1 MSLTSHLVIQ
11 KEVKLY
17 HQGKLLHCKWNGQ
30 SEAWDV
36 GNVSWHGGLTMCPLG
51 SDWMCS
57 RNSFYWEAELGP
69 NTSLPFIGSMQVSKT
84 TQRCTC
90 VSLSVVSNSVTPW
103 TVACQASLFITSS
116 WNLLKLVHW
125 VGDVIQPSHPLL
137 SPSPALNLSQHQD
150 LFHWV
155 SSSHQV
161 AKVLEFQLQH
171 QSFEYTF
178 RTDLL

>member
-1 MSLTSHLVIQ
+1 MSLTTHLVIQ

-36 GNVSWHGGLTMCPLG
+36 GNVSWHGGLTMRPLG

-69 NTSLPFIGSMQVSKT
+69 NTSLPFLGSMQVSKT

-90 VSLSVVSNSVTPW
+90 VSLSVVSNSDPVDGSMPGFP
-103 TVACQASLFITSS
+103 VHHQ
-116 WNLLKLVHW
+116 LLELAQTHVHW
-125 VGDVIQPSHPLL
+125 VRDAIQPSHPLL
-137 SPSPALNLSQHQD
+137 SPSPALSLSQHQD
-150 LFHWV
+150 LFQWV

-178 RTDLL
+178 RTYLL